1 VPASSLFGTLD
12 MMDYETRS
20 WWLALDQA
28 GALQN
33 SQSPEDAVN
42 GRRWNYSGTR
52 TIPALVNF
60 AHFRK
65 VNEQLEPS

>member
-65 VNEQLEPS
+65 FNEQLEPS

>member
-1 VPASSLFGTLD
+1 
-12 MMDYETRS
+12 MRR
-20 WWLALDQA
+20 DQA

-60 AHFRK
+60 AHFRQ